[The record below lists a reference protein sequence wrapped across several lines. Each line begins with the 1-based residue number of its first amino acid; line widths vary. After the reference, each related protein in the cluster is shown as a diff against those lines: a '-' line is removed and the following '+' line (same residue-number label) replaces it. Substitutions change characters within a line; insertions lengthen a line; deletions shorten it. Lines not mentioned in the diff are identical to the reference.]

1 MDPLPYTAPLQI
13 DAVDA
18 AAASLNASLLG
29 PPTLERLSSARAVQR
44 RIAAVY
50 SPPGHQRLDGQLP
63 PTEPGLPE
71 VAHGNWSRRA
81 AAPDR
86 RGDAALDAAVAL
98 VVGNRTT
105 SVARVTT
112 SREELHVATKS
123 SNWSRAA
130 PGRHRGDA
138 AVAHAEHPQRRPDAK
153 LPTGKLTT
161 RTTSRGTGKST
172 GKSSKTKDAVV
183 VLGVFLPIII
193 LALAC
198 MRVFSS

>member
-18 AAASLNASLLG
+18 AAASLNASLLA
-29 PPTLERLSSARAVQR
+29 PPTLGRLSSARAVQR

-63 PTEPGLPE
+63 PTERGLPE
-71 VAHGNWSRRA
+71 ATQFGNWSRRA

-161 RTTSRGTGKST
+161 RTTARGT

-183 VLGVFLPIII
+183 VLGVFLLIII
-193 LALAC
+193 LVLAC
-198 MRVFSS
+198 MRVFFS